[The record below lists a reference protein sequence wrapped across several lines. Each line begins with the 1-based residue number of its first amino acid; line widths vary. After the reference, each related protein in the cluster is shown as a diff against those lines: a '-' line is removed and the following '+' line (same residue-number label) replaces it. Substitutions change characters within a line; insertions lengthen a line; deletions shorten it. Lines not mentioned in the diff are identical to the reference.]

1 MEFIIANANK
11 MEEGELPD
19 SFSVDF
25 DIGDTN
31 DVEITCPRGSLA
43 FGMYLICPGTE
54 YGNGDMAGKCVP
66 KIFAAIYH

>member
-1 MEFIIANANK
+1 MEFIIANAKK
-11 MEEGELPD
+11 MEMGNLPE

-31 DVEITCPRGSLA
+31 DVEITCPRGGLD

-54 YGNGDMAGKCVP
+54 
-66 KIFAAIYH
+66 